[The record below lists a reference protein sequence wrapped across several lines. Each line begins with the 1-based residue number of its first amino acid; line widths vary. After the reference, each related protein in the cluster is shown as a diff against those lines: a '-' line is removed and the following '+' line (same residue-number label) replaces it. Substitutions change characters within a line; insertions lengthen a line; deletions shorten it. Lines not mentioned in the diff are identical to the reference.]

1 MLPSMCD
8 VSYMCAPVFPILD
21 NSDCPLAPMNVL
33 YLVYKLE
40 EVSKGETA
48 FEVDELECDVGHGQ
62 GQVRRRGYS

>member
-1 MLPSMCD
+1 
-8 VSYMCAPVFPILD
+8 
-21 NSDCPLAPMNVL
+21 MNVL

-48 FEVDELECDVGHGQ
+48 FEEVDELECDAGEGQ